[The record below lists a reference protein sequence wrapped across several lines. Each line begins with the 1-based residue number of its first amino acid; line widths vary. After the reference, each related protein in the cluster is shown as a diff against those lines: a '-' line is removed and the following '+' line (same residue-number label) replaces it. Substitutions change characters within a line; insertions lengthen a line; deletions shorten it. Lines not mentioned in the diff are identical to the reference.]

1 MKKIILLFSFL
12 MFSLSNA
19 QLIDVWDF
27 GAVQLDNSTY
37 NNMLDENAI
46 NAWYSG
52 VTPGTSGKTLPNFT
66 SGILSWVGNP
76 TSDRLRTSNTN
87 LTRYDTNTASVT
99 AYTGRVYANGT
110 ITFSGGLPS
119 TRYIKMNL
127 NEDDELTVI
136 ARCDTGTGTLTFVN
150 ESNPSAQSD
159 VVNTTSTAG
168 AVTTAV
174 FVAKTSGTYRIA
186 DSSQKESFFRI
197 YRKQATYTS
206 VSGNIDTSNA
216 VGIPSSYSLVFTNTA
231 GKTWTVPINSNNY
244 SASLPIGYTYSLSLV
259 GANGYIITSGA
270 SVNTTGASSTLS
282 NNIAITKVTLEN
294 LSGNIT
300 GLGTSIS
307 NLGLTFTPA
316 PASGSVYVPTPI
328 INTANSTYSVNLD
341 QNIPYTITTTGVN
354 DYQISPSSVNIS
366 ANTISDLSF
375 TAKPVF
381 PITINASGLTTAQ
394 QASLQLK
401 FTNINEAGYVYTFS
415 DINNISLRN
424 GTYKIEALGLDNYPV
439 ELALT
444 SNLVVNNG
452 AASKTITFQPVTKW
466 SFDDKGFSSNT
477 TVYYKGMQ
485 LNGTV
490 SGRQSQ
496 GDLTAN
502 SGATILVPITAGQKV
517 LVYFYYAANFSIDGG
532 NTISTTSG
540 STSNIENTQYIY
552 NGSTDGFVTISVGGT
567 GTSYFTEI
575 KVVPNVTYTPTITVG
590 NNKQYQTINA
600 ALDAITNM
608 VRPNNERVTI
618 EIDPGNYEEM
628 LVITQPNITLK
639 NASSSPNTNVLNKGV
654 NIDPNAVRITSY
666 YGHGYNYYSMANN
679 QKWNQNTL
687 NVNLQNGNYSYSNTG
702 AGTTNGSYWN
712 ATVVVNAN
720 GFQAENIIFEN
731 SFNQYISL
739 KESQDVVVPWS
750 SGTPGARPTTFGDVA
765 VQQRSYVE
773 RAAAIA
779 FANNTDKAILNN
791 CKVIGRQDTFFG
803 GVGARV
809 VVYKGEI
816 LGAVDYIFGGMTAVF
831 YKTKLIMNVTDATN
845 DLAYITAAQQSS
857 GRGYLMYACTITSTT
872 AGVDTNSNYRANPGY
887 FGRPWQANTSEVVFY
902 NTTIETSNNPNSA
915 RTTATKSL
923 IVPIGWNN
931 SLGGTSSGMYEYGTT
946 EQSGVDNSSNRAT
959 WATYLTNPI
968 LNDGTPITAFN
979 FTKGNDNW
987 DPISILDNN
996 GTLNTNNTIEKPST
1010 KIYSIGNDLLIS
1022 NIKNNTKINIYN
1034 ISGSLQKTLNVNKE
1048 TKLTLPKGIWIVTA
1062 QSIEGLSSTKVLIK

>member
-1 MKKIILLFSFL
+1 

-87 LTRYDTNTASVT
+87 LTRYDTNTASVA

-127 NEDDELTVI
+127 NEDDEVTVI

-231 GKTWTVPINSNNY
+231 GKTWTVPVNSNNY

-341 QNIPYTITTTGVN
+341 QNIPYTITATGVN

-381 PITINASGLTTAQ
+381 PININASGLTTAQ

-415 DINNISLRN
+415 DIDNISLRN

-532 NTISTTSG
+532 ATISTTSG

-639 NASSSPNTNVLNKGV
+639 NSSSSPNTNVLNKGV

-687 NVNLQNGNYSYSNTG
+687 NVNLQNGNYSYSNIG

-739 KESQDVVVPWS
+739 KESQDIVVPWS

-872 AGVDTNSNYRANPGY
+872 AGVDTNSSYRANPGY

-959 WATYLTNPI
+959 WATYLTNPV

-987 DPISILDNN
+987 DPISILDNS
-996 GTLNTNNTIEKPST
+996 GTLDTNNVSAKSST
-1010 KIYSIGNDLLIS
+1010 KIYGIGNELLIS
-1022 NIKNNTKINIYN
+1022 NIKNNTKISIYN

-1062 QSIEGLSSTKVLIK
+1062 QSIEGLSSTKILIK

>member
-27 GAVQLDNSTY
+27 GATQLNNATY
-37 NNMLDENAI
+37 NNMLNESAI

-52 VTPGTSGKTLPNFT
+52 VTPGTTGISLPTSFT
-66 SGILSWVGNP
+66 SGDLSWVGN
-76 TSDRLRTSNTN
+76 TGDRLRTSNLN

-99 AYTGRVYANGT
+99 AYSGRVYSNGT
-110 ITFSGGLPS
+110 ITFSGGLPP
-119 TRYIKMNL
+119 TRYLKMTL
-127 NEDDELTVI
+127 QEDDEVTVI

-197 YRKQATYTS
+197 YRKHATYTS
-206 VSGNIDTSNA
+206 VSGNIDISNA
-216 VGIPSSYSLVFTNTA
+216 AGIPSSYSLVFTNTA
-231 GKTWTVPINSNNY
+231 GKTWTVPVNSSNY
-244 SASLPIGYTYSLSLV
+244 SANLPIGYTYNLSLV

-270 SVNTTGASSTLS
+270 SVNTTGAASTLL
-282 NNIAITKVTLEN
+282 NNLAITKVTLEN

-316 PASGSVYVPTPI
+316 PASGSVYVPTPV

-341 QNIPYTITTTGVN
+341 QNVLYTITASGVN
-354 DYQISPSSVNIS
+354 DYQISPSTVNIS

-375 TAKPVF
+375 TAKPVY

-401 FTNINEAGYVYTFS
+401 FTNINENGYAYTFS
-415 DINNISLRN
+415 DLNNINLRN
-424 GTYKIEALGLDNYPV
+424 GTYKIQALGLDNYPV

-452 AASKTITFQPVTKW
+452 AVSKTISFQPVTKW
-466 SFDDKGFSSNT
+466 SFDDKAFSST
-477 TVYYKGMQ
+477 STVYYKGMQ

-490 SGRQSQ
+490 TGRQAQ
-496 GDLTAN
+496 GDLAAN
-502 SGATILVPITAGQKV
+502 SGASIIVPVTPGQKV
-517 LVYFYYAANFSIDGG
+517 LVYYYYAANFSIDGG
-532 NTISTTSG
+532 ATISTTSG
-540 STSNIENTQYIY
+540 STSNIESTQYIY
-552 NGSTDGFVTISVGGT
+552 NGQSAGNVTINVGGT

-575 KVVPNVTYTPTITVG
+575 SVVPNVPYSPTITVG

-600 ALDAITNM
+600 ALDAVTNM

-628 LVITQPNITLK
+628 LVITQSNVTLK
-639 NASSSPNTNVLNKGV
+639 NSSSSPNTNVLNKGV

-712 ATVVVNAN
+712 ATVVVSAN
-720 GFQAENIIFEN
+720 GFQAENIIIEN

-750 SGTPGARPTTFGDVA
+750 SGTPGARPTTYGDVA
-765 VQQRSYVE
+765 VQQRNYVE

-791 CKVIGRQDTFFG
+791 CKVIGRQDTFYG

-809 VVYKGEI
+809 VVYKGDV

-831 YKTKLIMNVTDATN
+831 YKTKLVMNVTDATN

-857 GRGYLMYACTITSTT
+857 GRGYLMYACTVTSTT
-872 AGVDTNSNYRANPGY
+872 AGVDTNSSYRANPGY

-902 NTTIETSNNPNSA
+902 NTTIETSNNPSNSGL
-915 RTTATKSL
+915 SL
-923 IVPIGWNN
+923 ITPLGWNN

-946 EQSGVDNSSNRAT
+946 EQSGVNNSSNRAT
-959 WATYLTNPI
+959 WATYLTNPV

-987 DPISILDNN
+987 DPISILDNS
-996 GTLNTNNTIEKPST
+996 GTLDTNNVSAKSST
-1010 KIYSIGNDLLIS
+1010 KIYGIGNELLIS
-1022 NIKNNTKINIYN
+1022 NIKNNTKISIYN

-1062 QSIEGLSSTKVLIK
+1062 QSIEGLSSTKILIK

>member
-1 MKKIILLFSFL
+1 MKKIILLFSLL
-12 MFSLSNA
+12 MFSLNNA

-27 GAVQLDNSTY
+27 GATQLDNSTY

-52 VTPGTSGKTLPNFT
+52 ITPGTTGKTLPNFT

-76 TSDRLRTSNTN
+76 SSDRLRTSNTN

-99 AYTGRVYANGT
+99 AYTGRLYANGT
-110 ITFSGGLPS
+110 ITFSGGLPP

-127 NEDDELTVI
+127 NEDDEVTVI
-136 ARCDTGTGTLTFVN
+136 ARCDSGTGSLTFVN

-159 VVNTTSTAG
+159 VVSTTSTSG
-168 AVTTAV
+168 TVTTAV

-197 YRKQATYTS
+197 YRKQATYTNI
-206 VSGNIDTSNA
+206 SGNIDISNA
-216 VGIPSSYSLVFTNTA
+216 AGIPSSYSLIFTNTA
-231 GKTWTVPINSNNY
+231 GKNWTVPIDSNNY
-244 SASLPIGYTYSLSLV
+244 SASLPIGYNYNLSLV

-270 SVNTTGASSTLS
+270 SLDTTGASSNLI

-307 NLGLTFTPA
+307 NLGLTFTPDSS
-316 PASGSVYVPTPI
+316 SGSVYVPTPV

-341 QNIPYTITTTGVN
+341 QNVTYTISATGVN

-366 ANTISDLSF
+366 ANTVSDLSF

-381 PITINASGLTTAQ
+381 PVTINTSGLTTTQ

-401 FTNINEAGYVYTFS
+401 FTNINENGYAYTFS
-415 DINNISLRN
+415 DINNINLRN
-424 GTYKIEALGLDNYPV
+424 GTYKVEALGLDNYPL

-452 AASKTITFQPVTKW
+452 AASKTIFFQPVTKW
-466 SFDDKGFSSNT
+466 SFDDKAFSSNT

-490 SGRQSQ
+490 SGRQTQ

-502 SGATILVPITAGQKV
+502 PGASILVPVSPGQKV
-517 LVYFYYAANFSIDGG
+517 LVYYYYAANFSIEGG
-532 NTISTTSG
+532 ATISTNSG
-540 STSNIENTQYIY
+540 STSNVESTQYIY
-552 NGSTDGFVTISVGGT
+552 NGQSDGNVSINVGGT

-575 KVVPNVTYTPTITVG
+575 SIVPNVTYTPTISVG
-590 NNKQYQTINA
+590 SNKQYPTINA
-600 ALDAITNM
+600 ALDAVTNM

-628 LVITQPNITLK
+628 LVITQSNITLK

-654 NIDPNAVRITSY
+654 SIDPNAVRITSY

-679 QKWNQNTL
+679 QKWNQSL
-687 NVNLQNGNYSYSNTG
+687 LDVNLQNGNYSYANAG

-739 KESQDVVVPWS
+739 KESQDVVVPWA
-750 SGTPGARPTTFGDVA
+750 SGTPGARPTTYGDVT
-765 VQQRSYVE
+765 VQQKSYVE

-779 FANNTDKAILNN
+779 FTNNTDKAILNN

-809 VVYKGEI
+809 VVYKGDV

-831 YKTKLIMNVTDATN
+831 YKTKLVMNVSDATN

-915 RTTATKSL
+915 RTTSTKSL

-987 DPISILDNN
+987 DPISILDNS
-996 GTLNTNNTIEKPST
+996 GTLNTNNISDKSTT
-1010 KIYSIGNDLLIS
+1010 KIYGIGNELLIS
-1022 NIKNNTKINIYN
+1022 NIKNSTKINIYN

-1062 QSIEGLSSTKVLIK
+1062 ESIEGITSSKVLIK